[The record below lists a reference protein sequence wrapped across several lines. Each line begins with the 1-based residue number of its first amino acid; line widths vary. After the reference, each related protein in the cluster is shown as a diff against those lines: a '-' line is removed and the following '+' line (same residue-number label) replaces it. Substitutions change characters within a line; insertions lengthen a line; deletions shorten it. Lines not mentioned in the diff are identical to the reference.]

1 VKYERRYYI
10 MEFGKWIKASE
21 QLPPIPNYLHPQ
33 KYLATVV
40 NNQVVSVNYVTTKIR
55 NKEVTRWEHYGKICP
70 WEVIAWMVY
79 PEPYKE
85 D

>member
-1 VKYERRYYI
+1 
-10 MEFGKWIKASE
+10 MEFGKWIKTTE
-21 QLPPIPNYLHPQ
+21 QLPPTPVYLKPH

-40 NNQVVSVNYVTTKIR
+40 NDQVVSVNYVTTNIR
-55 NKEVTRWEHYGKICP
+55 NKEITRWEYQGKICP
-70 WEVIAWMVY
+70 WDVIAWMVY

>member
-1 VKYERRYYI
+1 

-21 QLPPIPNYLHPQ
+21 QLPPTPVYQHPR

-40 NNQVVSVNYVTTKIR
+40 NDQVVAVTYVTTMIR
-55 NKEVTRWEHYGKICP
+55 NKETTRWEYQGRISP
-70 WEVIAWMVY
+70 WEIIAWMPY
-79 PEPYKE
+79 PEPYRE